1 MGKAFPSACL
11 SRYDALSR
19 ASGAAMRRRD
29 FLKTICG
36 STIAWPLA
44 AHAQQRDRV
53 RRIGVL
59 MGAASDDPDAQA
71 SIAAFHQGLQE
82 AGWVIGRNLRVDVR
96 WSAGDSARLRELAAE
111 LVALGPDAIVA
122 GIGPTVPAL
131 LQATRKLSLV
141 FMTVVDSVGA

>member
-1 MGKAFPSACL
+1 MST
-11 SRYDALSR
+11 
-19 ASGAAMRRRD
+19 RRD
-29 FLKTICG
+29 FITLLG
-36 STIAWPLA
+36 GAAAAWPIA
-44 AHAQQRDRV
+44 ARAQPAERIRRV
-53 RRIGVL
+53 GVL

-71 SIAAFHQGLQE
+71 NIAALHQGLQE

-131 LQATRKLSLV
+131 MQADRKLSLV